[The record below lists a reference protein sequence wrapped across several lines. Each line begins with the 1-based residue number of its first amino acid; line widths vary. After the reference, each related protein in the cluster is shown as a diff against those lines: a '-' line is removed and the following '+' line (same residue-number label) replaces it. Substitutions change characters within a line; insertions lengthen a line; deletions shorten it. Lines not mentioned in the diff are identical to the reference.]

1 MDILINI
8 IIMVIGVVVLY
19 YLIFFIFL
27 IVKSFKNIVNEVNE
41 DQSNSKTIRQMVKKR
56 KKCLIDKIQS
66 RCIKFT
72 NIYYIHCRT
81 PFGIVSENY
90 YREGRPEKMNEY
102 DVIFKIPKRNLTIKF
117 CAQIRAHMVEVFEN
131 EKLIL
136 AFVDQTLQHPS
147 LFKGPT
153 DINCNC
159 SAKKLKNIIEG
170 LDEIHKS
177 FAGNLN

>member
-1 MDILINI
+1 MDTLINI

-27 IVKSFKNIVNEVNE
+27 IVKSFKNIINE
-41 DQSNSKTIRQMVKKR
+41 DQSNPKTIRQMVKKR
-56 KKCLIDKIQS
+56 KKCLIDKIQYS
-66 RCIKFT
+66 CIKFT
-72 NIYYIHCRT
+72 TIYYIYCRT
-81 PFGIVSENY
+81 PFGIVSEKY
-90 YREGRPEKMNEY
+90 YREGHPEKMNEY

-117 CAQIRAHMVEVFEN
+117 CAQIRANMVEVFEN

-136 AFVDQTLQHPS
+136 AFVDQTLQYPS

-153 DINCNC
+153 DIDCKC

-170 LDEIHKS
+170 LDEIHLS